1 MAITEIRERLFEH
14 RDFLSLLNFI
24 DPDVALSL
32 NAREKIR
39 DLHELCRYFPFLDEQ
54 ELASEWRDLPITF
67 GIERREFLIKLEAEQ
82 FWFEVC
88 NTKSESGENLF
99 PTLTLLVEAVFSI
112 AHSNAEPERSFSDV
126 NLVKD
131 DMSTRTTTGFL
142 NARCFLKSINKAN
155 NN

>member
-1 MAITEIRERLFEH
+1 M
-14 RDFLSLLNFI
+14 
-24 DPDVALSL
+24 
-32 NAREKIR
+32 KKK
-39 DLHELCRYFPFLDEQ
+39 
-54 ELASEWRDLPITF
+54 
-67 GIERREFLIKLEAEQ
+67 EFLIKLEVKQ

-155 NN
+155 NAHSLNFTPSEEHYSLFNAKIYDKE